1 MKSDYSKT
9 RELVELAI
17 EKAQFGNRGIIIYP
31 FGDIGLLAKNILQY
45 AYNMDPAYLI
55 DNKLSNYNPN
65 ICDSRIFAT
74 LDCTDY
80 VVIIATLRME
90 IAEELYINVSNYFSK
105 DNIVKYDFDG
115 GWVFYKNFKT
125 EIGKYS
131 YGPLCR
137 NHMYIEKI
145 GAFCSF
151 ADGTDVVP
159 NHEMRYISTH
169 DFLYEGMQYPIGE
182 IEYRNIP
189 DSAHKFSER
198 IQPHSDK
205 ILKRKRITIGNDVWL
220 GRNVLIANYSNIGNG
235 VIAGAGAVITK
246 DVPDYAVVVGS
257 PARIIRYRYDPD
269 EIYALNK
276 IRWWDWSDEII
287 AERYSDFYLSAK
299 DFIHKYLR

>member
-137 NHMYIEKI
+137 DHLYIEKI

-151 ADGTDVVP
+151 AVGTEVVP

-169 DFLYEGMQYPIGE
+169 PFIYDGMQYP
-182 IEYRNIP
+182 EYEFMYKDAPKNEYY
-189 DSAHKFSER
+189 FGGG
-198 IQPHSDK
+198 IQPYKDK
-205 ILKRKRITIGNDVWL
+205 ISKRKRITIGNDVWL
-220 GRNVLIANYSNIGNG
+220 GQNVIITNYANIGNG
-235 VIAGAGAVITK
+235 VIAGAGSIITK
-246 DVPDYAVVVGS
+246 DVPDYAVVVGK
-257 PARIIRYRYDPD
+257 PAKIIRYRYSSE
-269 EIYALNK
+269 EIKALNK
-276 IRWWDWSDEII
+276 ICWWDWADEVI
-287 AERYSDFYLSAK
+287 AERYADFYLSGAE
-299 DFIHKYLR
+299 FIRKYL